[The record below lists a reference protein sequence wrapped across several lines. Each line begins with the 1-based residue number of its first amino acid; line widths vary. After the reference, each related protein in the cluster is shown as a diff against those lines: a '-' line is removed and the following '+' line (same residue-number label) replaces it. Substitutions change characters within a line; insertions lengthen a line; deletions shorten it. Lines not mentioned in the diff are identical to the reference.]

1 MISELHFQNIAIF
14 EDFEWNGLGSVN
26 LVIGENDTGK
36 SHLLKL
42 LYAVTRSLQEH
53 QRRQRSD
60 APRWSEVLSQKL
72 RWVFQP
78 PDFSIGELVRK
89 GERKLRVNC
98 RVCGEPVFFAF
109 GEKTTKQINDASV
122 APKPGQEIRT
132 LFFPPKEVLT
142 PRKAIIT
149 LREQQEV
156 AGFGDTYYDLAKALG
171 HATTRGRIQ
180 ANLDAVLNRL
190 EDLFEGTIEQEDDEF
205 VFKRGQGPKKFSMS
219 QTAEGVKK
227 IGLIAHLIRNRNIKS
242 GSVLFFDEP
251 AAHLHPQA
259 AIAFVE
265 MLYEMSKAGI
275 QLFVAT
281 HSYLVLKQFELLAR
295 EHRDQTPLCV
305 LSPAGS
311 GGVNA
316 DFADLRDRIPQNSIV
331 DASVGLFDR
340 EIEMSL
346 HR

>member
-1 MISELHFQNIAIF
+1 MISELHLKNVAIF
-14 EDFEWNGLGSVN
+14 EDFAWDDLGSVN
-26 LVIGENDTGK
+26 IVIGENDTGK

-42 LYAVTRSLQEH
+42 LYAVTRSLQDYSRK
-53 QRRQRSD
+53 QSSD
-60 APRWSEVLSQKL
+60 APRWAEALSQKL

-78 PDFSIGELVRK
+78 PDFSVGELVRK
-89 GERKLRVNC
+89 GERKLRANC
-98 RVCGEPVFFAF
+98 RVCDEPVFFAF

-122 APKPGQEIRT
+122 APKPNGEVST

-149 LREQQEV
+149 LREQQQI

-180 ANLDAVLNRL
+180 ENLDAVLNRL
-190 EDLFEGTIEQEDDEF
+190 EDLFEGTIVQEDDEF

-227 IGLIAHLIRNRNIKS
+227 IGLIAHLIRNRNIQS
-242 GSVLFFDEP
+242 GSILFFDEP

-259 AIAFVE
+259 TVAFVE
-265 MLYEMSKAGI
+265 MLYEMAKADI
-275 QLFVAT
+275 QLFIAT
-281 HSYLVLKQFELLAR
+281 HSYPVLKQFELLAR
-295 EHRDQTPLCV
+295 EHDDQTPLCV
-305 LSPAGS
+305 LSPTDE
-311 GGVNA
+311 GGVDA
-316 DFADLRDRIPQNSIV
+316 TFADLRNRIPQNSIV
-331 DASVGLFDR
+331 DASMELFNR
-340 EIEMSL
+340 EIDMSL